1 MIENIEIITNPSAK
15 YDPEG
20 ETGIINLVTKK
31 NVVQGV
37 NGVVNLNAGSEH
49 RYGGDFLLNLRRQ
62 KFNYFVGGHYNS
74 RGGSMT
80 GLNNRIT
87 HSVDGNTNDSI
98 DIYNFRTNKHENQ
111 FQHAGLKTG
120 FDFYATDNDIISFS
134 VEGGLSH
141 SNSDGANDYEN
152 WTINKV
158 NSNRFNDENV
168 HSITDNSGDSY
179 YYNATMSYQHN
190 FAGQGHKLN
199 FNGFVSRNHNDNDD
213 KVKTALSDM
222 ADIGSI
228 EALRF
233 LTEYA
238 KKHQGLYDFWP
249 AIARNECKGNVEYDL
264 TGEVK
269 IYILSPFGSVDG
281 KIKFKA
287 TVRSESKQEFSPLQK
302 EIIKKEFAFQDDRHH
317 TVTTVKFCRKGCV
330 FTLLMPLDVP
340 ILSTIA
346 ETLNECNLLGCHI
359 DIDSL
364 NLKNFS
370 GKSVI

>member
-1 MIENIEIITNPSAK
+1 M
-15 YDPEG
+15 
-20 ETGIINLVTKK
+20 
-31 NVVQGV
+31 
-37 NGVVNLNAGSEH
+37 
-49 RYGGDFLLNLRRQ
+49 LLNKTDSFRDYLKKEYGIDYARPVEFVTERIPLEEQIDYTEFSQRRRQ
-62 KFNYFVGGHYNS
+62 
-74 RGGSMT
+74 T
-80 GLNNRIT
+80 GNNC
-87 HSVDGNTNDSI
+87 
-98 DIYNFRTNKHENQ
+98 K
-111 FQHAGLKTG
+111 
-120 FDFYATDNDIISFS
+120 SF
-134 VEGGLSH
+134 E
-141 SNSDGANDYEN
+141 ANAL
-152 WTINKV
+152 I
-158 NSNRFNDENV
+158 
-168 HSITDNSGDSY
+168 
-179 YYNATMSYQHN
+179 
-190 FAGQGHKLN
+190 L
-199 FNGFVSRNHNDNDD
+199 NHNDNDD

-287 TVRSESKQEFSPLQK
+287 TVRSESKEEFSPLQK

-317 TVTTVKFCRKGCV
+317 TVTTVKFCRKGCI

-364 NLKNFS
+364 NLKIFS

>member
-1 MIENIEIITNPSAK
+1 M
-15 YDPEG
+15 
-20 ETGIINLVTKK
+20 
-31 NVVQGV
+31 
-37 NGVVNLNAGSEH
+37 
-49 RYGGDFLLNLRRQ
+49 LLNKTDSFRDYLKKEYGIDYARPVEFVTERIPLEEQIDYTEFSQRRRQ
-62 KFNYFVGGHYNS
+62 
-74 RGGSMT
+74 T
-80 GLNNRIT
+80 GNNC
-87 HSVDGNTNDSI
+87 
-98 DIYNFRTNKHENQ
+98 K
-111 FQHAGLKTG
+111 
-120 FDFYATDNDIISFS
+120 SF
-134 VEGGLSH
+134 E
-141 SNSDGANDYEN
+141 ANAL
-152 WTINKV
+152 I
-158 NSNRFNDENV
+158 
-168 HSITDNSGDSY
+168 
-179 YYNATMSYQHN
+179 
-190 FAGQGHKLN
+190 L
-199 FNGFVSRNHNDNDD
+199 NHNDNDD

-287 TVRSESKQEFSPLQK
+287 TVRSESKEEFSPLQK

-317 TVTTVKFCRKGCV
+317 TVTTVKFCRKGCI

>member
-1 MIENIEIITNPSAK
+1 M
-15 YDPEG
+15 
-20 ETGIINLVTKK
+20 
-31 NVVQGV
+31 
-37 NGVVNLNAGSEH
+37 
-49 RYGGDFLLNLRRQ
+49 LLNKTDSFRDYLKKEYGIDYARPVEFVTERIPLEEQIDYTEFSQRRRQ
-62 KFNYFVGGHYNS
+62 
-74 RGGSMT
+74 T
-80 GLNNRIT
+80 GNNC
-87 HSVDGNTNDSI
+87 
-98 DIYNFRTNKHENQ
+98 K
-111 FQHAGLKTG
+111 
-120 FDFYATDNDIISFS
+120 SF
-134 VEGGLSH
+134 E
-141 SNSDGANDYEN
+141 ANAL
-152 WTINKV
+152 I
-158 NSNRFNDENV
+158 
-168 HSITDNSGDSY
+168 
-179 YYNATMSYQHN
+179 
-190 FAGQGHKLN
+190 L
-199 FNGFVSRNHNDNDD
+199 NHNDNDD

-287 TVRSESKQEFSPLQK
+287 TVRSESKEEFSPLQK

-317 TVTTVKFCRKGCV
+317 TVTTVKFCRKGCI

-346 ETLNECNLLGCHI
+346 DTLNECNLLGCHI

>member
-1 MIENIEIITNPSAK
+1 M
-15 YDPEG
+15 
-20 ETGIINLVTKK
+20 
-31 NVVQGV
+31 
-37 NGVVNLNAGSEH
+37 
-49 RYGGDFLLNLRRQ
+49 LLNKTDSFRDYLNKEYGIDYARPVEFVTERIPLEEQIDYTEFSHRRRQ
-62 KFNYFVGGHYNS
+62 
-74 RGGSMT
+74 T
-80 GLNNRIT
+80 GNNC
-87 HSVDGNTNDSI
+87 
-98 DIYNFRTNKHENQ
+98 K
-111 FQHAGLKTG
+111 
-120 FDFYATDNDIISFS
+120 SF
-134 VEGGLSH
+134 E
-141 SNSDGANDYEN
+141 ANAL
-152 WTINKV
+152 I
-158 NSNRFNDENV
+158 
-168 HSITDNSGDSY
+168 
-179 YYNATMSYQHN
+179 
-190 FAGQGHKLN
+190 L
-199 FNGFVSRNHNDNDD
+199 NHNDNDD